1 VCYVKK
7 NVFLSCQRQE
17 TQLFTINIS
26 IMKKSIILT
35 CLVASLLATPMR
47 AQFDTSELPDPKP
60 GPQEAWQTLKAPKLA
75 WGTID
80 ERYSRS
86 QLPKAEKTPSL
97 YAWRGERVSAQA
109 ILATPKALK
118 GVTFEVSDL
127 RCGRHYISS
136 SNIRKYFV
144 RYVLTDY
151 YNAVQ
156 KDSFLMA
163 DRLSPVAQLDID
175 ANTTRPLWLDIHVP
189 QEAVAG
195 KYTGKLTVHCEGSD
209 LTLPISLTVGKRVL
223 PEPYY
228 WKFHLDLWQNPF
240 SVARYYNVP
249 LWSQQHFD
257 LMRPIM
263 TQLAQAGQKVIT
275 TSIIR
280 HPWDSQTEDPF
291 ESMIVKMKHVDG
303 TWSYDYTAF
312 DKWVEFMMSCGIT
325 EQIDCYTIVPWGF
338 SFEYIDMASSSLVEF
353 TAKPGE
359 KAYED
364 YLRPLLTDFAKH
376 LKAKGWFA
384 RTCIAMDERP
394 MDLLRK
400 AWDLLRSVDPGY
412 RIQGAIN
419 YSPELVSMMY
429 DVCLFY
435 KYTDL
440 PDGVQQERK
449 QAGEP
454 LTFYTCCSPDHPNTF
469 TFSPPAESAFLGWH
483 AANLGYDGYLRWAY
497 NSWTIT
503 PLQDSRYFKRNW
515 LSGDCFFVYPG
526 ESSIRMERLV
536 EGIQAYEKIR
546 ILREDGV
553 PEAKLKA
560 LLAPFGGTEYAEGTD
575 APAIIRHANAMLRR
589 FD

>member
-1 VCYVKK
+1 
-7 NVFLSCQRQE
+7 
-17 TQLFTINIS
+17 
-26 IMKKSIILT
+26 MKKSF
-35 CLVASLLATPMR
+35 SLMWLIVSMFALPLY

-60 GPQEAWQTLKAPKLA
+60 GPQEAWQTLKAPSLA

-80 ERYSRS
+80 QRYSRS
-86 QLPKAEKTPSL
+86 QLPQAEKAPLL

-109 ILATPKALK
+109 VLATPKALK
-118 GVTFEVSDL
+118 GVSFEVSDL
-127 RCGRHYISS
+127 RSGRNVISAD
-136 SNIRKYFV
+136 NIRKYFV

-151 YNAVQ
+151 YNAVR

-163 DRLSPVAQLDID
+163 DRLDPVARLDIE
-175 ANTTRPLWLDIHVP
+175 ANTTRPLWLDIRVP
-189 QEAVAG
+189 HDAAPG
-195 KYTGKLTVHCEGSD
+195 KYSGKLTLHCEGND
-209 LTLPISLTVGKRVL
+209 LTLPLTLTVGKREL
-223 PEPYY
+223 PAPKD

-240 SVARYYNVP
+240 AVARYYNVP

-257 LMRPIM
+257 LMRPVM
-263 TQLAQAGQKVIT
+263 TRLAEAGQKVVT

-291 ESMIVKMKHVDG
+291 ESMIVKMKHIDG
-303 TWSYDYTAF
+303 TWTYDYTAF

-353 TAKPGE
+353 TAQPGE
-359 KAYED
+359 KAYEE

-384 RTCIAMDERP
+384 KTCIAMDERP

-440 PDGVQQERK
+440 PDGVLQERQK
-449 QAGEP
+449 AGEVT
-454 LTFYTCCSPDHPNTF
+454 TFYTCCSPDHPNTF
-469 TFSPPAESAFLGWH
+469 TFSPTAESAFLGWH
-483 AANLGYDGYLRWAY
+483 VAQLGYDGYLRWAY
-497 NSWTIT
+497 NSWTIR
-503 PLQDSRYFKRNW
+503 PLQDSRYFKRTW

-536 EGIQAYEKIR
+536 EGIQAYEKVR
-546 ILREDGV
+546 ILRAEGV
-553 PEAKLKA
+553 SEAKLKA

-575 APAIIRHANAMLRR
+575 AAAIVRKANAALRKLE
-589 FD
+589 